1 MDKGLSPE
9 SQIMLGVRDRIKV
22 LWLGTRTVPCL
33 TASEGTVTF
42 GAQSGSVV
50 VAKIGYNSVKINIYK
65 IVLTS

>member
-1 MDKGLSPE
+1 
-9 SQIMLGVRDRIKV
+9 MLGVRDRIRV
-22 LWLGTRTVPCL
+22 LWLGTPTVSCL
-33 TASEGTVTF
+33 TASEVTVSF